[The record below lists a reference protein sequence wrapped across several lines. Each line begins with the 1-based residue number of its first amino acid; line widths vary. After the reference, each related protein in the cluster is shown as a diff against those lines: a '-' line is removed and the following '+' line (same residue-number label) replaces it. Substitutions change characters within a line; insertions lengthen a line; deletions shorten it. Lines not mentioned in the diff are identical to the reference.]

1 MDDAAHRF
9 RGFIMNLPFSSS
21 RPADLTAEQEA
32 RRLAAVRRYH
42 ILDTP
47 PDGSFDRITALA
59 ADLFDV
65 PIAIVSLVDHDRIW
79 FKSHHGLEVE
89 QIDRGPGLC
98 ASAIL
103 QDGPWVLTDAKTDV
117 RALTNPLV
125 AGEFGLRFYVGVP
138 LRTSDGH
145 NLGTLCVID
154 RAPRTVNERQI
165 ERLKHLAA
173 MVMDQMELRLAAR
186 RAVAKLSR
194 VVEEKDAALRCADM
208 MAKEIDHRVMNS
220 LQLIS
225 GLLRLH
231 SRELGQSDAGHEL
244 GVAAQRVTTIAKI
257 HQHIYLGDGIEYAEC
272 KSYLERLCD
281 DLSAMLR
288 TVQRAPIAVQAV
300 EARVPTAQIVA
311 IGLIVNEL
319 VINSLKHGKGQVRV
333 TLEGCAEDGYALSVS
348 DEGMG
353 VPEGFDPA
361 DAKGLG
367 MKVVSAQVQQLRG
380 RLEVGAAE
388 GSEGAKFTVFFGGP
402 DRQALN

>member
-1 MDDAAHRF
+1 
-9 RGFIMNLPFSSS
+9 MNLPLSSI
-21 RPADLTAEQEA
+21 RPSELSPDHEA
-32 RRLAAVRRYH
+32 RRLAAVRRYD

-47 PDGSFDRITALA
+47 PDGSFDRITAIA

-79 FKSHHGLEVE
+79 FKSHHGLDVQ

-103 QDGPWVLTDAKTDV
+103 QDQPWVLTNAKTDV
-117 RALTNPLV
+117 RSLTNPLV

-138 LRTSDGH
+138 LRTRDGF

-154 RAPRTVNERQI
+154 REPRTVSDKQI
-165 ERLKHLAA
+165 ERLKNLAA
-173 MVMDQMELRLAAR
+173 MVMDQMELRLSAR
-186 RAVAKLSR
+186 QAVGELSK
-194 VVEEKDAALRCADM
+194 VVEQKDEALRRSDM

-231 SRELGQSDAGHEL
+231 SRELGNSEAANEL
-244 GVAAQRVTTIAKI
+244 GIASQRVNTIAKI
-257 HQHIYLGDGIEYAEC
+257 HQHIYLSDGIEFGEC

-288 TVQRAPIAVQAV
+288 SVKREDITVSAV
-300 EARVPTAQIVA
+300 EACVPTAQIVS

-319 VINSLKHGKGQVRV
+319 VINSLKHGKGRV
-333 TLEGCAEDGYALSVS
+333 TVSFEGSESDGYALSVS
-348 DEGMG
+348 DEGSG

-361 DAKGLG
+361 DATGLG
-367 MKVVSAQVQQLRG
+367 MKVVAAQVQQLNG
-380 RLEVGAAE
+380 RLVVGHAE
-388 GSEGAKFTVFFGGP
+388 GSAGARFTVLFGGP
-402 DRQALN
+402 ERRSLN

>member
-1 MDDAAHRF
+1 
-9 RGFIMNLPFSSS
+9 MNLPLSSV
-21 RPADLTAEQEA
+21 RPSELSEVHEA
-32 RRLAAVRRYH
+32 RRLAAVRRYD

-47 PDGSFDRITALA
+47 PDGSFDRITAIA

-79 FKSHHGLEVE
+79 FKSHHGLDVQ

-103 QDGPWVLTDAKTDV
+103 QDEPWVLTNAKTDV
-117 RALTNPLV
+117 RSLTNPLV

-138 LRTSDGH
+138 LRTRDGF

-154 RAPRTVNERQI
+154 REPRTVSEKQI
-165 ERLKHLAA
+165 ERLKNLAA
-173 MVMDQMELRLAAR
+173 MVMDQMELRLSAR
-186 RAVAKLSR
+186 QAVGELSK
-194 VVEEKDAALRCADM
+194 VVEQKDEALRRSDM

-231 SRELGQSDAGHEL
+231 SRELGNSEAANEL
-244 GVAAQRVTTIAKI
+244 GIASQRVNTIAKI
-257 HQHIYLGDGIEYAEC
+257 HQHIYLSDGIEFGEC

-288 TVQRAPIAVQAV
+288 SVKREDITVSAV
-300 EARVPTAQIVA
+300 EACVPTAQIVS

-319 VINSLKHGKGQVRV
+319 VINSLKHGKGRV
-333 TLEGCAEDGYALSVS
+333 TVSFEGSQTEGYALSVS
-348 DEGMG
+348 DEGYG

-367 MKVVSAQVQQLRG
+367 MKVVAAQVQQLNG
-380 RLEVGAAE
+380 RLEVGHA
-388 GSEGAKFTVFFGGP
+388 GNSSGAKFTVLFGGP
-402 DRQALN
+402 ERPRLN